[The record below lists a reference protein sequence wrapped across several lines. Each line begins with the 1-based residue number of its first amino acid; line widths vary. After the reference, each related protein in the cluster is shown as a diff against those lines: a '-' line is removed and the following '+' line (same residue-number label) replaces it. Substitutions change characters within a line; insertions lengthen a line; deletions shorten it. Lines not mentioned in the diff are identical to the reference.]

1 MSSSSK
7 YDVNPNTSS
16 TTRKIYNII
25 DELEEKL
32 NRRVTTRTS
41 NNNNN
46 YRYDSNI
53 SYVLPYN
60 NLNVTSIP
68 ISDQI
73 RFSNQTNRIQTI
85 LPSSQILIETPP
97 KQIIQ
102 SVSGNNDEILD
113 ITKQIKNEFN
123 SLNDQFQNYQNETN
137 NKINNLVN
145 IINNLNDKKEKSVL
159 LDEASSRDIENIN
172 RNVLELKKQIC
183 IILKIAYLLIQLK
196 K

>member
-7 YDVNPNTSS
+7 YDVNQNTSS

-41 NNNNN
+41 NNNN

-97 KQIIQ
+97 KQILQ

-137 NKINNLVN
+137 NKINN
-145 IINNLNDKKEKSVL
+145 
-159 LDEASSRDIENIN
+159 
-172 RNVLELKKQIC
+172 
-183 IILKIAYLLIQLK
+183 
-196 K
+196 